1 MKNLK
6 NYTRGIFTLLA
17 VFFISNSS
25 FAAVTDTNQ
34 SGGMSNSTVFYILFT
49 LAILLIIGILF
60 LSNSV
65 KDLMKSDFYKA
76 KIYEQEKKKRDNKNV
91 ITTLLL
97 LIGIPFASMSMSVV
111 TPTEVAAESDMPLS
125 WVWTMVIINLIL
137 LGVVFYVRN
146 LFFQILR
153 TVKEKKVIIKD
164 GKELAVNEPSKI
176 SKILTDIV
184 PLDREHEILMDHEYD
199 GIHELDNNMP
209 PWWLWSFYASIVFAV
224 IYIFNYHILET
235 GDLQIAEYNKEVAL
249 GEEEVAAHLKTLKLN
264 VDESNVIFLTDAS
277 DISKGKGLFDKK
289 CVACHGKQA
298 EGVIGPNLTDD
309 NWIHGGSI
317 TDIFKIVK
325 YGKAEKGMQSWKDEL
340 NPVEMQQVSSYI
352 KSIKGTAIGIG
363 KEPQGEIYKEE
374 STNDASTD
382 STSLESPEVALAE

>member
-34 SGGMSNSTVFYILFT
+34 SGGMSNTTVFYILVT

-60 LSNSV
+60 ISNSV

-91 ITTLLL
+91 VTTLLL
-97 LIGIPFASMSMSVV
+97 LVGIPLASFSQ
-111 TPTEVAAESDMPLS
+111 AATIGAENADMPLN
-125 WVWTMVIINLIL
+125 WIWTMVIINLIL

-153 TVKEKKVIIKD
+153 TVKEKKVVVKD
-164 GKELAVNEPSKI
+164 GEEILVNEPSKI
-176 SKILTDIV
+176 SQILTDIV
-184 PLDREHEILMDHEYD
+184 PIEREHEIMMDHEYD

-209 PWWLWSFYASIVFAV
+209 PWWLWSFYASIVFGIV
-224 IYIFNYHILET
+224 YLFNYHIIET
-235 GDLQIAEYNKEVAL
+235 GDLQIAEYNKEIAL
-249 GEEEVAAHLKTLKLN
+249 GDEQVAAYLKTLKLN
-264 VDESNVIFLTDAS
+264 VDESNVVMLSDAS

-289 CVACHGKQA
+289 CVACHGKLG

-317 TDIFKIVK
+317 TDVFKIIK
-325 YGKAEKGMQSWKDEL
+325 YGAPAKGMQAWKDEL

-352 KSIKGTAIGIG
+352 KSIRGNAIGIG
-363 KEPQGEIYKEE
+363 KDPQGELYNEE
-374 STNDASTD
+374 NSTDTAID
-382 STSLESPEVALAE
+382 STSVEVITAEL